1 MATFVKWFGAQVGEF
16 IRNEVETIV
25 KSGCYDIE
33 NDAKR
38 SATAYVKTG
47 RERASISVNWSGSG
61 LTYGKI
67 KSPVKGTKHSDGV
80 LEPKAQVGEFVGAVG
95 TNVEYARRLEL
106 GFVGTDS
113 LGRNYNQKPRPHLI
127 PAYERNRL
135 KILAKFGGKLPWKG
149 LYVFLWLF

>member
-1 MATFVKWFGAQVGEF
+1 MATFVKWFGAQVNEF
-16 IRNEVETIV
+16 IKKEVEAIV

-38 SATAYVKTG
+38 NATAYVKTG

-61 LTYGKI
+61 LRYGKI
-67 KSPVKGTKHSDGV
+67 RKPVKGTKSSDGV
-80 LEPKAQVGEFVGAVG
+80 LEPKAGIGEFVGAVG

-106 GFVGTDS
+106 GFVGTDKA
-113 LGRNYNQKPRPHLI
+113 GRTVNQKPRPHLI

-135 KILAKFGGKLPWKG
+135 KILARFGGKLP
-149 LYVFLWLF
+149 